1 MREQLQEQLEQ
12 AQTGRQQLVLAYN
25 ALKELDDQVNNVL
38 SAQQEAHGYLN
49 TLNLCPTGRAPLR
62 IRKAASPS

>member
-12 AQTGRQQLVLAYN
+12 AQTGRQQRVLAYN

-38 SAQQEAHGYLN
+38 SAQQEAHGYFEY
-49 TLNLCPTGRAPLR
+49 PPISVRPAERP
-62 IRKAASPS
+62 RK